1 MRPSCTTP
9 SLAADSHIVWNREL
23 LYVGGYLCRTAYE
36 IELESIRTLWNE
48 AAGSPGMNGFNP
60 HPQLGDRLR
69 DRFLHVLKFFTFH
82 VSTPSSD
89 VARFL
94 EAAFFSCSTLPLK
107 VLSTTGVHD
116 ASDVRAPDPIFLQF
130 LKHLPVLPDSVLSS
144 APAAFRALRSKGM
157 IADITFRDVL
167 AQLRKQPLDEEELVA
182 CLKWWEEVR
191 QQDSMYTQARTELLN
206 ATILNLGS
214 GQDTRVVPLSMVKYF
229 VHQRM
234 IPLDGPLPNTL
245 LPLSVT
251 KHFTLEQLKSF
262 GWREFSIL
270 DWIEHIFRSDVM
282 DANPEHNATKSSEW
296 AERVLTV
303 LARAWPSLS
312 KESHE
317 MIKAILAG
325 KTCIPT
331 SSGLQKPE
339 LSYFSS
345 ANIFNDLPVVTFTS
359 GVALKGNMEK
369 LLSFI
374 GVRKHVDLQVVF
386 DR

>member
-1 MRPSCTTP
+1 MN
-9 SLAADSHIVWNREL
+9 LATDARIVWNREL
-23 LYVGGYLCRTAYE
+23 LYIGGYLCRTAYE
-36 IELESIRTLWNE
+36 IELESIRMLWDE
-48 AAGSPGMNGFNP
+48 ATRSSGMDVFQP
-60 HPQLGDRLR
+60 DPQLGDWLR

-94 EAAFFSCSTLPLK
+94 EAAFFGCSTSPLK
-107 VLSTTGVHD
+107 VLSTTGARD

-130 LKHLPVLPDSVLSS
+130 LKHLPVLPDPVLSS
-144 APAAFRALRSKGM
+144 APVAFRALRSKGL
-157 IADITFRDVL
+157 IADITFHDVL
-167 AQLRKQPLDEEELVA
+167 AELRHHPLNEEELVA
-182 CLKWWEEVR
+182 CLKWWVGIG
-191 QQDSMYTQARTELLN
+191 QQDSTLHATHIRTELFN
-206 ATILNLGS
+206 ATILSLGS
-214 GQDTRVVPLSMVKYF
+214 GKDAKVIPLSIVQHF
-229 VHQRM
+229 IHQRM
-234 IPLDGPLPNTL
+234 IPLDGPLPDTL
-245 LPLSVT
+245 LPLNVT
-251 KHFTLEQLKSF
+251 KHFTQEQLKSF
-262 GWREFSIL
+262 GWRELSIL
-270 DWIEHIFRSDVM
+270 DWMRHITRPDVM
-282 DANPEHNATKSSEW
+282 NTDPTQDITKSPEW
-296 AERVLTV
+296 AERVFIV

-317 MIKAILAG
+317 MIKAILAE
-325 KTCIPT
+325 KSCIPT

-359 GVALKGNMEK
+359 GGVLKGNMER

>member
-1 MRPSCTTP
+1 MCITSCVATN
-9 SLAADSHIVWNREL
+9 SHVVWNREL

-36 IELESIRTLWNE
+36 IELESIRMLWDE
-48 AAGSPGMNGFNP
+48 AASSSGMNVNP
-60 HPQLGDRLR
+60 PLGDWLR
-69 DRFLHVLKFFTFH
+69 DRFLHILKFFTFH

-94 EAAFFSCSTLPLK
+94 EAAFFGCSTSPLK
-107 VLSTTGVHD
+107 VLSTTGVRD

-130 LKHLPVLPDSVLSS
+130 LKHLPVLPDPVFSS
-144 APAAFRALRSKGM
+144 APVAVRALRSKGL
-157 IADITFRDVL
+157 IADIIFQDVL
-167 AQLRKQPLDEEELVA
+167 AQLRKHPLNEEELIA
-182 CLKWWEEVR
+182 CLKWWVGVG
-191 QQDSMYTQARTELLN
+191 QQDSTYNATHIRTELLN
-206 ATILNLGS
+206 ATILSLGS
-214 GQDTRVVPLSMVKYF
+214 GQDARVIPLSMVQYF
-229 VHQRM
+229 IHQRM
-234 IPLDGPLPNTL
+234 ILLDGPLPDTL
-245 LPLSVT
+245 LPLNIS
-251 KHFTLEQLKSF
+251 KHFTQEQLKSF

-270 DWIEHIFRSDVM
+270 DWIGHIFRPDVM
-282 DANPEHNATKSSEW
+282 DVNPIHDITKSTEW
-296 AERVLTV
+296 AERVLIV
-303 LARAWPSLS
+303 LARVWPSLS

-317 MIKAILAG
+317 MVKGILAK

-345 ANIFNDLPVVTFTS
+345 ANIFNDLPVVIFTS
-359 GVALKGNMEK
+359 GGTIKGNMEK

>member
-1 MRPSCTTP
+1 V
-9 SLAADSHIVWNREL
+9 SLATDSHIVWNREL

-36 IELESIRTLWNE
+36 IELESIRILWDG
-48 AAGSPGMNGFNP
+48 AASSYPVDTFYPQPG
-60 HPQLGDRLR
+60 DWLR

-94 EAAFFSCSTLPLK
+94 EAAFFGCSISPLK
-107 VLSTTGVHD
+107 ILSTTGVRD

-130 LKHLPVLPDSVLSS
+130 LKHLPVIPEPVVAS
-144 APAAFRALRSKGM
+144 APMAFRALRSKGL
-157 IADITFRDVL
+157 IPDITFQDVL
-167 AQLRKQPLDEEELVA
+167 AQLREHPLNEEELIA
-182 CLKWWEEVR
+182 CLKWWVGIG
-191 QQDSMYTQARTELLN
+191 QQDSTYHAAHIRTELLN
-206 ATILNLGS
+206 ATILSLGS
-214 GQDTRVVPLSMVKYF
+214 GKDARVTPLSMVQYF
-229 VHQRM
+229 INQRM

-251 KHFTLEQLKSF
+251 KHFTQEQLKSF
-262 GWREFSIL
+262 GWQEFSIL
-270 DWIEHIFRSDVM
+270 DWIRHIFRPDVM
-282 DANPEHNATKSSEW
+282 NANPTQDITKSPEW

-303 LARAWPSLS
+303 LARAWSSLS

-317 MIKAILAG
+317 MIKAVLVE
-325 KTCIPT
+325 KSCIPT

-345 ANIFNDLPVVTFTS
+345 ANIFNDLPVVVFTS
-359 GVALKGNMEK
+359 GGALKGNMEK
-369 LLSFI
+369 LLFFI

>member
-1 MRPSCTTP
+1 MN
-9 SLAADSHIVWNREL
+9 LATDARIVWNREL
-23 LYVGGYLCRTAYE
+23 LYIGGYLCRTAYE
-36 IELESIRTLWNE
+36 IELESIRMLWDE
-48 AAGSPGMNGFNP
+48 ATRSSGMDVIQP
-60 HPQLGDRLR
+60 DPQLGDWLR

-94 EAAFFSCSTLPLK
+94 EAAFFGCSTSPLK
-107 VLSTTGVHD
+107 VLSTTGARD

-130 LKHLPVLPDSVLSS
+130 LKHLPVLPDPILSS
-144 APAAFRALRSKGM
+144 APVAFRALRSKGL
-157 IADITFRDVL
+157 IADITFHDVL
-167 AQLRKQPLDEEELVA
+167 AELRHHPLNEEELVA
-182 CLKWWEEVR
+182 CLKWWVGIG
-191 QQDSMYTQARTELLN
+191 QQDSTLHATHIRTELFN
-206 ATILNLGS
+206 ATILSLGS
-214 GQDTRVVPLSMVKYF
+214 GKDAKVIPLSIVQHF
-229 VHQRM
+229 IHQRM
-234 IPLDGPLPNTL
+234 IPLDGPLPDTL
-245 LPLSVT
+245 LPLNVT
-251 KHFTLEQLKSF
+251 KHFTQEQLKSF
-262 GWREFSIL
+262 GWRELSIL
-270 DWIEHIFRSDVM
+270 DWMRHITRPDVM
-282 DANPEHNATKSSEW
+282 NTDPTQDITKSPEW
-296 AERVLTV
+296 AERVFIV

-317 MIKAILAG
+317 MIKAILAE
-325 KTCIPT
+325 KSCIPT

-359 GVALKGNMEK
+359 GGVLKGNMER